1 MINGIYIAIIAQVF
15 LGISIVID
23 KYILHAKEGRKPIS
37 YVFWIGVLN
46 IFGGFL
52 LLYKFQAPSLM
63 LVSLSALAGLIFL
76 LALLFYYKAI
86 YAGAVSES
94 APVIGGLAPIA
105 TYYLESLIGFS
116 EIDLVQK
123 VAFGILVF
131 SGFLFLSA
139 EKMNFKKVLP
149 WAILASIFTAFAVV
163 LEKLVF
169 SETNFSTGF
178 GMMKLFTFLS
188 ALGLLLIP
196 KVKAQIFSDSKDTS
210 TKHGVQYFANRIL
223 AASGSFLIFY
233 AISVE
238 NRPALIEAVA
248 GLRYAVIFVFAY
260 ILYKYNHKHLKD
272 KFAGWAFTIKI
283 IATLLIITGLGI
295 LSIQHYYLAKPFPAK
310 EHTSWGVTFSTKMA
324 ENFSLDS
331 KIALKEIVDELRPE
345 VVRIATYWD
354 EIQLSP
360 TEYDFSK
367 VDWQMDMLRD
377 SHVPTIL
384 AYGRK
389 TPRWPEC
396 HVPTWLKD
404 KPTEEIN
411 TELVK
416 YVAIVT
422 ERYKDYSNLKYL
434 QVENEPFLIFGVC
447 PPPDANL
454 VDRELEAVRQVGSG
468 HLMLGTDGGEFG
480 DWYRIAKRTDV
491 FGTTLYRKVN
501 TDLFGR
507 ITYPIVPEFYPLKAD
522 IVRFLTG
529 KPDQKFIVVELGLE
543 PWTKKQIYE
552 ISVEE
557 QVALFPLEE
566 FKENIEY
573 ARQTKFTEF
582 YLWGV
587 EWWYWLKTTKNFPDY
602 WDIAKGVMD
611 RQ

>member
-1 MINGIYIAIIAQVF
+1 MSNGIFIAILAQIF
-15 LGISIVID
+15 LGVSIVVD

-37 YVFWIGVLN
+37 YVFWIGILN

-52 LLYKFQAPSLM
+52 LLYKFQTPSLM
-63 LVSLSALAGLIFL
+63 LVGLSALSGFVFL
-76 LALLFYYKAI
+76 LAILFYYKAI

-123 VAFGILVF
+123 VAFGMLVF
-131 SGFLFLSA
+131 SGFLFLSSQ
-139 EKMNFKKVLP
+139 KLNFKKVLP
-149 WAILASIFTAFAVV
+149 WAILASIFTALATV
-163 LEKLVF
+163 LEKIVF
-169 SETNFSTGF
+169 SETNFTTGF
-178 GMMKLFTFLS
+178 GMMKLFSFLA

-196 KVKAQIFSDSKDTS
+196 KIKAQIFSDSKNTS
-210 TKHGVQYFANRIL
+210 TKHGIQYFANRIL
-223 AASGSFLIFY
+223 AAAGSFLIFY
-233 AISVE
+233 AISIE
-238 NRPALIEAVA
+238 NRPALIEAAA
-248 GLRYAVIFVFAY
+248 GLRYAIIFVLAY
-260 ILYKYNHKHLKD
+260 ILYRHNHKQLAD
-272 KFAGWAFTIKI
+272 KFSGWTFTIKI
-283 IATLLIITGLGI
+283 IATLLIVVGLGI
-295 LSIQHYYLAKPFPAK
+295 LSVQHYYLSKPFPAK

-324 ENFSLDS
+324 ENFGLNS
-331 KIALKEIVDELRPE
+331 KIALKEIVDELKPE

-367 VDWQMDMLRD
+367 VDWQMNMLRD
-377 SHVPTIL
+377 ANVPTIL
-384 AYGRK
+384 TYGQK

-404 KPTEEIN
+404 KTQEEIN
-411 TELVK
+411 SELIK
-416 YVAIVT
+416 YISAVT
-422 ERYKDYSNLKYL
+422 ERYKNYSNLKYL

-447 PPPDANL
+447 PLPDSNL
-454 VDRELEAVRQVGSG
+454 IDRELKAVRKIDSA
-468 HLMLGTDGGEFG
+468 HPILGTDGGEFG

-522 IVRFLTG
+522 IVKLFTG
-529 KPDQKFIVVELGLE
+529 KPDQKFIVAELGLE

-552 ISVEE
+552 ISVAE
-557 QVALFPLEE
+557 QVALFSPEE
-566 FKENIEY
+566 FKGNIEY

-587 EWWYWLKTTKNFPDY
+587 EWWYWLKTTKNFNDY
-602 WDIAKGVMD
+602 WDIAKGVMAG
-611 RQ
+611 Q